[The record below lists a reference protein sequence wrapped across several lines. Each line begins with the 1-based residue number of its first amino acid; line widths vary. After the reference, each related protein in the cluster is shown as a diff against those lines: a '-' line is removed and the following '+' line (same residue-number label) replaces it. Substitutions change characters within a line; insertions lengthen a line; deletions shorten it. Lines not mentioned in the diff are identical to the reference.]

1 MQVFWKKSDTFAE
14 IYAII
19 RHISCYIIYNV
30 RAKEDMKRLTTLT
43 ISLLLMAATGWAQ
56 SGMTDNQ
63 VMDYVIEQN
72 AKGVSRQQIVTQLM
86 QRGVT
91 MEQLQRLRKK
101 YERQMKN
108 GALGAEDI
116 TAGSKDVKK
125 RMREANGEKR
135 QDIVD
140 KEKRNV
146 SPYRV
151 KDGRKKTKQNTY
163 DENDKE
169 FNDFDDA
176 VDFMMPDSLKYFYG
190 DEDKEKEPKRKIF
203 GHDVFNNKD
212 LTFESSMNLATPQN
226 YRLGPGDEVNID
238 IWGASQESITE
249 TVSPDGY
256 VTIEDIGLI
265 QLGGLS
271 VSQAKAKLKNV
282 LGARFQGSRI
292 ELTVGQTRTITIS
305 VMGEVKAPGT
315 YTMSAFATVYN
326 ALYMAG
332 GPNEIGTLRN
342 VKVYRNG
349 KLLSNVDVY
358 DFLLNGKLTGDVR
371 LQDND
376 IVTVG
381 PYEALVNIAG
391 KIKRPMFYE
400 MKKTESAAT
409 LLRYAGGFTGDAYT
423 KAIRIHRK
431 AGQMYSVFN
440 VGEFDLNDF
449 KLMDE
454 DSVSVDSTLNR
465 YQNTVEVKGAV
476 FRPGMY
482 QVGGQICTVKTL
494 IEAADGLTEN
504 AIGQHAVMHRMK
516 KDRTLE
522 VKSVDIVGILEG
534 NVPDIELKNEDVIY
548 VGSRE
553 EEKEDQT
560 ITIHGEVNYPGV
572 YKFASNETIEDLV
585 LQAGG
590 LTNAASLAKVDVSR
604 RIIEPDATEAGD
616 TLAFTYSFALNPDFT
631 IPQGEAPFTLQPY
644 DEVYIRRSPN
654 YNEQQNITI
663 EGEVQFRGNYT
674 LTSSNQRLSEM
685 IKQAGGL
692 TKRAYPEGAK
702 LLRQMTQEE
711 REMMETMLRT
721 AQRNSGNDSIDVKKL
736 LTLTT
741 FPVAI
746 ELDKALANPGSDDDP
761 YLREGDRIVV
771 PRYTSTVSINGEVL
785 YPNTVR
791 YKAGEK
797 ADYYIDLAGGVSS
810 SGKRSQTIIIY
821 MNGMVAK
828 ADRKH
833 KPRPGCQIVVPTKA
847 RRRGLGLTEWLSIG
861 TSTASIATM
870 IATIANLIK

>member
-1 MQVFWKKSDTFAE
+1 
-14 IYAII
+14 
-19 RHISCYIIYNV
+19 
-30 RAKEDMKRLTTLT
+30 MKRLITLM
-43 ISLLLMAATGWAQ
+43 ISLLLMSATGWAQ

-101 YERQMKN
+101 YQRQMNN

-116 TAGSKDVKK
+116 TAGSRDVKK

-169 FNDFDDA
+169 FTEFDDA
-176 VDFMMPDSLKYFYG
+176 VDFMMPDSLKYFY
-190 DEDKEKEPKRKIF
+190 DDFDKEKEPKRKIF
-203 GHDVFNNKD
+203 GHDIFNNKD

-238 IWGASQESITE
+238 ISGASQESITE
-249 TVSPDGY
+249 TISPDGY
-256 VTIEDIGLI
+256 VTVEDIGII

-271 VSQAKAKLKNV
+271 VNQAKAKLRSV
-282 LGARFQGSRI
+282 LGPRYQGSHI

-305 VMGEVKAPGT
+305 VIGEVNMPGT

-349 KLLSNVDVY
+349 RLLSNVDVY

-482 QVGGQICTVKTL
+482 QVGGQICTVKAL

-522 VKSVDIVGILEG
+522 VKSIDILGILEG
-534 NVPDIELKNEDVIY
+534 NVPDVELRNEDVIY

-572 YKFASNETIEDLV
+572 YKYASNETVEDLV

-604 RIIEPDATEAGD
+604 RIIEPNATEAGD

-631 IPQGEAPFTLQPY
+631 IPQGETPFTLQPY

-654 YNEQQNITI
+654 YNEQQNVTI

-711 REMMETMLRT
+711 RELMETMLRT

-746 ELDKALANPGSDDDP
+746 ELDKAMANPGSDDDP

-833 KPRPGCQIVVPTKA
+833 KPRPGCQIVVPTKS

>member
-1 MQVFWKKSDTFAE
+1 
-14 IYAII
+14 
-19 RHISCYIIYNV
+19 
-30 RAKEDMKRLTTLT
+30 MKRFTTLI
-43 ISLLLMAATGWAQ
+43 ISLLLTAVAGWAQ

-125 RMREANGEKR
+125 RMRQANGEKR
-135 QDIVD
+135 QDTD
-140 KEKRNV
+140 EKEKRNV
-146 SPYRV
+146 SPFRT

-169 FNDFDDA
+169 YTEFDDA

-190 DEDKEKEPKRKIF
+190 DLDKEKEPKRKIF
-203 GHDVFNNKD
+203 GHDIFNNKD

-238 IWGASQESITE
+238 IYGASQESISE

-256 VTIEDIGLI
+256 VTVEDFGLI
-265 QLGGLS
+265 QLGGLT
-271 VSQAKAKLKNV
+271 VSQAKQKLRSV
-282 LGARFQGSRI
+282 LGPRYQGSHI

-305 VMGEVKAPGT
+305 VIGEVKMPGT

-349 KLLSNVDVY
+349 RLLSNVDVY

-423 KAIRIHRK
+423 KAVRIHRK

-482 QVGGQICTVKTL
+482 QVGGQICTVKAL

-522 VKSVDIVGILEG
+522 VKSIDVLGILEG
-534 NVPDIELKNEDVIY
+534 KVPDVELKNEDVIY

-560 ITIHGEVNYPGV
+560 ITIHGEVNYPGI
-572 YKFASNETIEDLV
+572 YKFASNETVEDLV

-604 RIIEPDATEAGD
+604 RIIEPNATEAGD

-631 IPQGEAPFTLQPY
+631 IPQGETPFTLQPY

-654 YNEQQNITI
+654 YNEQQNVTI

-674 LTSSNQRLSEM
+674 LTSSNQRLSQI

-810 SGKRSQTIIIY
+810 TGKRSQTIIIY

-833 KPRPGCQIVVPTKA
+833 KPRPGCQIVVPTKS
-847 RRRGLGLTEWLSIG
+847 RRRALGLTEWLSIG

>member
-1 MQVFWKKSDTFAE
+1 
-14 IYAII
+14 
-19 RHISCYIIYNV
+19 
-30 RAKEDMKRLTTLT
+30 MKRLITLM
-43 ISLLLMAATGWAQ
+43 ISLLLMSATGWAQ

-101 YERQMKN
+101 YQRQMNN

-116 TAGSKDVKK
+116 TAGSRDVKK

-169 FNDFDDA
+169 FTEFDDA
-176 VDFMMPDSLKYFYG
+176 VDFMMPDSLKYFY
-190 DEDKEKEPKRKIF
+190 DDFDKEKEPKRKIF
-203 GHDVFNNKD
+203 GHDIFNNKD

-238 IWGASQESITE
+238 ISGASQESITE
-249 TVSPDGY
+249 TISPDGY
-256 VTIEDIGLI
+256 VTVEDIGII

-271 VSQAKAKLKNV
+271 VNQAKAKLRSV
-282 LGARFQGSRI
+282 LGPRYQGSHI

-305 VMGEVKAPGT
+305 VIGEVNMPGT

-349 KLLSNVDVY
+349 RLLSNVDVY

-454 DSVSVDSTLNR
+454 DSVSVDSTLHR

-482 QVGGQICTVKTL
+482 QVGGQICTVKAL

-522 VKSVDIVGILEG
+522 VKSVDILGILEG
-534 NVPDIELKNEDVIY
+534 NVPDIELRNEDVIY

-572 YKFASNETIEDLV
+572 YKYASNETVEDLV

-590 LTNAASLAKVDVSR
+590 LTNAASL
-604 RIIEPDATEAGD
+604 
-616 TLAFTYSFALNPDFT
+616 
-631 IPQGEAPFTLQPY
+631 
-644 DEVYIRRSPN
+644 
-654 YNEQQNITI
+654 
-663 EGEVQFRGNYT
+663 
-674 LTSSNQRLSEM
+674 SSNPMRR
-685 IKQAGGL
+685 KQATHWPSL
-692 TKRAYPEGAK
+692 TV
-702 LLRQMTQEE
+702 LR
-711 REMMETMLRT
+711 
-721 AQRNSGNDSIDVKKL
+721 
-736 LTLTT
+736 
-741 FPVAI
+741 
-746 ELDKALANPGSDDDP
+746 
-761 YLREGDRIVV
+761 
-771 PRYTSTVSINGEVL
+771 
-785 YPNTVR
+785 
-791 YKAGEK
+791 
-797 ADYYIDLAGGVSS
+797 
-810 SGKRSQTIIIY
+810 
-821 MNGMVAK
+821 
-828 ADRKH
+828 
-833 KPRPGCQIVVPTKA
+833 
-847 RRRGLGLTEWLSIG
+847 
-861 TSTASIATM
+861 
-870 IATIANLIK
+870 

>member
-1 MQVFWKKSDTFAE
+1 
-14 IYAII
+14 
-19 RHISCYIIYNV
+19 
-30 RAKEDMKRLTTLT
+30 MKRFTTLI
-43 ISLLLMAATGWAQ
+43 ISLLLTAVAGWAQ

-125 RMREANGEKR
+125 RMRQANGEKR
-135 QDIVD
+135 QDTD
-140 KEKRNV
+140 EKEKRNV
-146 SPYRV
+146 SPFRT

-169 FNDFDDA
+169 YTEFDDA

-190 DEDKEKEPKRKIF
+190 DLDKEKEPKRKIF
-203 GHDVFNNKD
+203 GHDIFNNKD

-238 IWGASQESITE
+238 IYGASQESISE

-256 VTIEDIGLI
+256 VTVEDFGLI
-265 QLGGLS
+265 QLGGLT
-271 VSQAKAKLKNV
+271 VSQAKQKLRSV
-282 LGARFQGSRI
+282 LGPRYQGSHI

-305 VMGEVKAPGT
+305 VIGEVKMPGT

-349 KLLSNVDVY
+349 RLLSNVDVY

-423 KAIRIHRK
+423 KAVRIHRK

-482 QVGGQICTVKTL
+482 QVGGQICTIKAL
-494 IEAADGLTEN
+494 IEAADGLTES

-522 VKSVDIVGILEG
+522 VKSVDIIGILEG

-604 RIIEPDATEAGD
+604 RIIEPNATEAGD

-631 IPQGEAPFTLQPY
+631 IPQGETPFTLQPY

-654 YNEQQNITI
+654 YNEQQNVTI

-674 LTSSNQRLSEM
+674 LTSSNQRLSEV

-833 KPRPGCQIVVPTKA
+833 KPRPGCQIVVPTKS
-847 RRRGLGLTEWLSIG
+847 RRRALGLTEWLSIG

>member
-1 MQVFWKKSDTFAE
+1 
-14 IYAII
+14 
-19 RHISCYIIYNV
+19 
-30 RAKEDMKRLTTLT
+30 MKRLTTLT
-43 ISLLLMAATGWAQ
+43 ISLLFIAATGWAQ

-108 GALGAEDI
+108 GALGADDI
-116 TAGSKDVKK
+116 TAGSKEVKK

-135 QDIVD
+135 QDIID

-176 VDFMMPDSLKYFYG
+176 VDFMMPDSLKYFY
-190 DEDKEKEPKRKIF
+190 DDLDKEKEPKRKIF

-249 TVSPDGY
+249 TISPDGY
-256 VTIEDIGLI
+256 VTIEDIGII
-265 QLGGLS
+265 QLSGLS
-271 VSQAKAKLKNV
+271 VSQAKAKLRSV

-305 VMGEVKAPGT
+305 VMGEVKTPGT

-349 KLLSNVDVY
+349 RLLSNVDVY

-423 KAIRIHRK
+423 KAIRVHRK

-482 QVGGQICTVKTL
+482 QVGGQICTVKAL

-522 VKSVDIVGILEG
+522 VKSIDVLGILEG
-534 NVPDIELKNEDVIY
+534 KVPDVELKNEDVIY

-560 ITIHGEVNYPGV
+560 ITIHGEVNYPGI
-572 YKFASNETIEDLV
+572 YKFASNETVEDLV

-604 RIIEPDATEAGD
+604 RIIEPNATEAGD
-616 TLAFTYSFALNPDFT
+616 TLAFTYSFSLNPDFT

-654 YNEQQNITI
+654 YNEQQNVTI

-674 LTSSNQRLSEM
+674 LTSSNQRLSEI

-746 ELDKALANPGSDDDP
+746 ELDKAMANPGSDDDP

>member
-1 MQVFWKKSDTFAE
+1 VVKGFISHFKKTK
-14 IYAII
+14 
-19 RHISCYIIYNV
+19 H
-30 RAKEDMKRLTTLT
+30 
-43 ISLLLMAATGWAQ
+43 
-56 SGMTDNQ
+56 
-63 VMDYVIEQN
+63 
-72 AKGVSRQQIVTQLM
+72 QQIMGENVWSVDDDL
-86 QRGVT
+86 GEVI
-91 MEQLQRLRKK
+91 RK
-101 YERQMKN
+101 N
-108 GALGAEDI
+108 DI
-116 TAGSKDVKK
+116 
-125 RMREANGEKR
+125 EA
-135 QDIVD
+135 IL
-140 KEKRNV
+140 V

-238 IWGASQESITE
+238 IWGASQESISE
-249 TVSPDGY
+249 TISPDGY
-256 VTIEDIGLI
+256 VTVEDIGLI
-265 QLGGLS
+265 QIGGLT
-271 VSQAKAKLKNV
+271 VSQAKAKLRSV
-282 LGARFQGSRI
+282 LGARFKDSHI
-292 ELTVGQTRTITIS
+292 ELTLGQTRTITIS
-305 VMGEVKAPGT
+305 VIGEVKVPGT
-315 YTMSAFATVYN
+315 YTLSAFSTVYN
-326 ALYMAG
+326 ALYLAG
-332 GPNEIGTLRN
+332 GPNDIGTLRN
-342 VKVYRNG
+342 IKVYRNG
-349 KLLSNVDVY
+349 RLLSSVDVY
-358 DFLLNGKLTGDVR
+358 DFLLNGHLTGDVR

-376 IVTVG
+376 VVTVG
-381 PYEALVNIAG
+381 PYEALVNITG

-423 KAIRIHRK
+423 KAIRVNRK

-440 VGEFDLNDF
+440 VSEFDLNDF

-465 YQNTVEVKGAV
+465 YQNMVEVKGAV
-476 FRPGMY
+476 FRPGRY
-482 QVGGQICTVKTL
+482 QVGGHISTVKAL
-494 IEAADGLTEN
+494 IDAADGLTEN

-516 KDRTLE
+516 KDRSLE
-522 VKSVDIVGILEG
+522 VKSIDVLGILEG
-534 NVPDIELKNEDVIY
+534 SIPDVELQNEDVLFI
-548 VGSRE
+548 GSRE
-553 EEKEDQT
+553 EEKNDQT
-560 ITIHGEVNYPGV
+560 ITIHGEVNYPGI

-590 LTNAASLAKVDVSR
+590 LTSAASLAKVDVSR
-604 RIIEPDATEAGD
+604 RIVEPNATEAGD
-616 TLAFTYSFALNPDFT
+616 TLAFTYSFSLNPDFT
-631 IPQGEAPFTLQPY
+631 IPQGEEPFTLQPY

-654 YNEQQNITI
+654 YNEQQNVTV

-674 LTSSNQRLSEM
+674 LTSSRQRLSEI

-711 REMMETMLRT
+711 RELMETMLRT
-721 AQRNSGNDSIDVKKL
+721 AQRNSGHDSIDVKKL

-741 FPVAI
+741 YPVAI
-746 ELDKALANPGSDDDP
+746 ELEKALAKPGSDDDP

-771 PRYTSTVSINGEVL
+771 PRFTSTVSINGEVL

-791 YKAGEK
+791 FKEGEN
-797 ADYYIDLAGGVSS
+797 ADYYLDLAGGVSS
-810 SGKRSQTIIIY
+810 TGKRSRTIIIY

-833 KPRPGCQIVVPTKA
+833 KPKPGCQIVVPTKS
-847 RRRGLGLTEWLSIG
+847 RRRGLQLTEWLSIG
-861 TSTASIATM
+861 TSAASMGTM
-870 IATIANLIK
+870 IATIANLLKK

>member
-1 MQVFWKKSDTFAE
+1 
-14 IYAII
+14 
-19 RHISCYIIYNV
+19 
-30 RAKEDMKRLTTLT
+30 MKRLITLM
-43 ISLLLMAATGWAQ
+43 ISLLLMSATGWAQ

-101 YERQMKN
+101 YQRQMNN

-116 TAGSKDVKK
+116 TAGSKEVKK

-135 QDIVD
+135 HDIVD

-146 SPYRV
+146 SPHRV

-169 FNDFDDA
+169 FTEFDDA
-176 VDFMMPDSLKYFYG
+176 VDFMMPDSLKYFY
-190 DEDKEKEPKRKIF
+190 DDLDKEKEPKRKIF
-203 GHDVFNNKD
+203 GHDIFNNKD

-238 IWGASQESITE
+238 ISGASQESITE
-249 TVSPDGY
+249 TISPDGY
-256 VTIEDIGLI
+256 VTVEDIGII

-271 VSQAKAKLKNV
+271 VSQAKAKLRSV
-282 LGARFQGSRI
+282 LGPRYQGSHI

-305 VMGEVKAPGT
+305 VIGEVKTPGT

-349 KLLSNVDVY
+349 RLLSNVDVY

-482 QVGGQICTVKTL
+482 QVGGQICTVKAL
-494 IEAADGLTEN
+494 IEAASMPLC
-504 AIGQHAVMHRMK
+504 
-516 KDRTLE
+516 
-522 VKSVDIVGILEG
+522 
-534 NVPDIELKNEDVIY
+534 
-548 VGSRE
+548 
-553 EEKEDQT
+553 
-560 ITIHGEVNYPGV
+560 
-572 YKFASNETIEDLV
+572 
-585 LQAGG
+585 
-590 LTNAASLAKVDVSR
+590 
-604 RIIEPDATEAGD
+604 
-616 TLAFTYSFALNPDFT
+616 
-631 IPQGEAPFTLQPY
+631 
-644 DEVYIRRSPN
+644 
-654 YNEQQNITI
+654 
-663 EGEVQFRGNYT
+663 
-674 LTSSNQRLSEM
+674 
-685 IKQAGGL
+685 
-692 TKRAYPEGAK
+692 
-702 LLRQMTQEE
+702 
-711 REMMETMLRT
+711 
-721 AQRNSGNDSIDVKKL
+721 
-736 LTLTT
+736 
-741 FPVAI
+741 
-746 ELDKALANPGSDDDP
+746 
-761 YLREGDRIVV
+761 
-771 PRYTSTVSINGEVL
+771 TV
-785 YPNTVR
+785 
-791 YKAGEK
+791 
-797 ADYYIDLAGGVSS
+797 
-810 SGKRSQTIIIY
+810 
-821 MNGMVAK
+821 
-828 ADRKH
+828 
-833 KPRPGCQIVVPTKA
+833 
-847 RRRGLGLTEWLSIG
+847 
-861 TSTASIATM
+861 
-870 IATIANLIK
+870 